1 MAVSFG
7 TGMVASAFSV
17 AYRLPNMFRNLLAEG
32 TLSQS
37 FMPLYSESGRIGEE
51 EAKVMSGAVLSFLF
65 FVLSL
70 LVGIVFLLS
79 PFFLPILVG
88 GTKEYSDLVIELTY
102 ILFFLIVTASLSAI
116 FMAISNSKNRFF
128 VPSLSPIILN
138 FSYLFV
144 FVCLFPFVKDVHDR
158 VIVLCSAIVTGGFLQ
173 LAVQVWYVWKKK
185 ICRRST
191 GIGNIRRSKRFLS

>member
-1 MAVSFG
+1 M
-7 TGMVASAFSV
+7 
-17 AYRLPNMFRNLLAEG
+17 
-32 TLSQS
+32 
-37 FMPLYSESGRIGEE
+37 
-51 EAKVMSGAVLSFLF
+51 
-65 FVLSL
+65 
-70 LVGIVFLLS
+70 GIVFLLS